1 MDDAW
6 TNYSSSVDAP
16 DCGSSPIGGPTEEDG
31 NCTVDMGLT
40 QADTTAIADG
50 YRETMLAAQRAVLAA
65 GGFSWA
71 WTEELTAPS
80 KGAVCRAFFRN
91 FSFLYDAPLIMT
103 VHTADAVDELAA
115 FLLVRGPYAWVGYGW
130 HGCEPPPPLPPALA
144 QDVGVPLGNLTEV
157 SAGVFSRAWS
167 RATATFDCATGHGSV
182 VAREGA
188 GGA

>member
-115 FLLVRGPYAWVGYGW
+115 FLLVRGPCTRGW
-130 HGCEPPPPLPPALA
+130 ATDGTAASRRRRCRPRSRRTWASR
-144 QDVGVPLGNLTEV
+144 
-157 SAGVFSRAWS
+157 SA
-167 RATATFDCATGHGSV
+167 T
-182 VAREGA
+182 
-188 GGA
+188 